1 MAQLR
6 NWVDYAEEDDSG
18 DLGTAKITADT
29 DLESIKRVDSLK
41 GGRPAVLVASS
52 GSIRKEKNAMKAA
65 SMAESTSGES
75 QTSKFGEIFVEFPRL
90 AEGEY
95 DAEDG
100 MKHDAGVEEVKQQI
114 GKVIAAKRKKT

>member
-1 MAQLR
+1 
-6 NWVDYAEEDDSG
+6 
-18 DLGTAKITADT
+18 
-29 DLESIKRVDSLK
+29 
-41 GGRPAVLVASS
+41 
-52 GSIRKEKNAMKAA
+52 MKAA

-90 AEGEY
+90 EEGEY

-114 GKVIAAKRKKT
+114 GKVIAAKKKKA